1 MMEERKLDMTV
12 TVFYVVHAI
21 AGVIAV
27 FITSIDLQTMPG
39 KQGESIE
46 KIKMLRDKLE
56 GCTDAQTQI
65 NSPGVISSL

>member
-27 FITSIDLQTMPG
+27 LITSMDLQTMPG

-56 GCTDAQTQI
+56 GCKDAQTQI